1 MTERELHNEIL
12 KIAYDAEKRGHN
24 VVTSNNLM
32 TLLPQADEKSLRRC
46 VTYLRNKGYL
56 DKVLLTKD
64 DFSFSGLSSEGLMYV
79 EDKLLAPFDN
89 YTHDI
94 IDDDIEEKST
104 PTYYKSI
111 QIRETYKEGDVEG
124 CFNVDSLAKCFLEHI
139 DDICSGDLNNVPMI
153 GVFAP
158 WGRGKTYFFNKVRNL
173 INKRDSRES
182 GLKYD
187 VIDFNVWKYPDTPA
201 LWAYLFEVIYK
212 SRNWYTKSLYFL
224 RRNFW
229 LILMFILIVSSV
241 VIYIHFLVSAPVP
254 FVKWIYS
261 IITILFA
268 IFLLIDKHLES
279 ASALINKYFH
289 RPNFSNEMGVRT
301 EISNELKSLVRFC
314 VKDNRSRILLYV
326 DDIDRCLPESMLE
339 TLEAFR
345 TFLEEDDIKGK
356 LVVVCSADMSILHK
370 TLLRR
375 YKQSYPD
382 SSEDDLRKMCIN
394 QIDKIF
400 ISSITLQTLSFNDY
414 FEYLEKLSGD
424 TFDVESTRSNL
435 LKSYLGS
442 SYVENKVETNIDNF
456 TKEYLLWVIRTVLN
470 EDHDNIT
477 PRQLKHVYYRS
488 LLAMNILASEDKHI
502 STDVIRSIVRLSCGD
517 KLSSLQTCI
526 SSDCD
531 VVNMVI
537 PFERS

>member
-46 VTYLRNKGYL
+46 VTYLRDKGYL
-56 DKVLLTKD
+56 DKVSLTKD
-64 DFSFSGLSSEGLMYV
+64 GFSFSGLSSEGLMYV

-212 SRNWYTKSLYFL
+212 SRKWYSRLFYSVI
-224 RRNFW
+224 RNIW
-229 LILMFILIVSSV
+229 IILIFALIVISIIINIHYSV
-241 VIYIHFLVSAPVP
+241 CFDAPLL
-254 FVKWIYS
+254 KWIYS
-261 IITILFA
+261 ITSILIP
-268 IFLLIDKHLES
+268 IFFLIYKHHES
-279 ASALINKYFH
+279 ASALIRKYLH
-289 RPNFSNEMGVRT
+289 RTNFSSEMGVQT
-301 EISNELKSLVRFC
+301 EISNELRSLFRFC
-314 VKDNRSRILLYV
+314 VRGNRSRILLYV
-326 DDIDRCLPESMLE
+326 DDIDRCLPETMLE
-339 TLEAFR
+339 TLEALR

-356 LVVVCSADMSILHK
+356 LVVVCSADMSIIHK
-370 TLLRR
+370 TLNQR

-382 SSEDDLRKMCIN
+382 SSEHDIRKMCIN

-400 ISSITLQTLSFNDY
+400 ISSISLQTLSIDDY
-414 FEYLEKLSGD
+414 CEYLEKLAGSSLE
-424 TFDVESTRSNL
+424 VKSTRTDL
-435 LKSYLGS
+435 LKSYLGINP
-442 SYVENKVETNIDNF
+442 VETIVETNIDNL
-456 TKEYLLWVIRTVLN
+456 TKEYLLWVIRNVLS
-470 EDHDNIT
+470 EERENIT

-502 STDVIRSIVRLSCGD
+502 STDVIRSIVHLSCGD

-531 VVNMVI
+531 VVNMVV